1 VEEVS
6 SCKPL
11 KLTDCNP
18 QDANSEE
25 QKQRREGSIQCLSIR
40 EHISGPTCSIFVKF
54 LCLLPMAVARSSSGG
69 VAIRYVLPVMCM
81 ASYLHIIV
89 LGHGGM
95 SIVDTAAASGVIAL
109 SCAG

>member
-1 VEEVS
+1 
-6 SCKPL
+6 
-11 KLTDCNP
+11 
-18 QDANSEE
+18 
-25 QKQRREGSIQCLSIR
+25 
-40 EHISGPTCSIFVKF
+40 
-54 LCLLPMAVARSSSGG
+54 MAVARSSSGG

-95 SIVDTAAASGVIAL
+95 SIVDTAAASDVIAL